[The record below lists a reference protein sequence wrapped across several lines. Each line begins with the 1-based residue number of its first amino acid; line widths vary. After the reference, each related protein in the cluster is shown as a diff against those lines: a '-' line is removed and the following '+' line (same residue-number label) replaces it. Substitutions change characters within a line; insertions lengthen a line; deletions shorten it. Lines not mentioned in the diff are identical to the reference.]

1 MRAKSPG
8 DGSAAIPARAFSCE
22 GAVVPDDPVDREGE
36 ALDREIE
43 GDRRELRDR
52 RLRRVLFLP
61 PLLALTVAAWALGA
75 SRPREVFA
83 ARVWLAGQPIAKKLA
98 FRVQVVSAIPGL
110 EGTTPTPNVELRVR
124 DAAGEVTSTDE
135 NGFGEATV
143 TLDGKTVAEIEAKR
157 GGAWQSIGTLRLD
170 RLLPRDDRDGAS
182 KLRRSGGA
190 RTGALRVEVWPEGSV
205 LAPTHPGA
213 VWVRVLDAAS
223 SPVAGANVAITGEA
237 GISGDPAPTTTDAS
251 GLARLAV
258 SPSAPPVL
266 LTANATRGADEGKW
280 HGVIGS
286 VVGVPVPVGNGF
298 VKSDTRTIELVGSP
312 SWQVAYWDL
321 FQAGARVSG
330 GRVPMTNGH
339 ALVKLPD
346 DVSGAADLVASTSA
360 VHPNEDDLLHAGTY
374 PLVIEKD
381 AIDAFGVVAS
391 SPRFE
396 DKFVKSP
403 AGGYESV
410 VAASIAAAPP
420 ALPKMRLAV
429 DGLADSVARETARG
443 NNVRRAASAAIVGG
457 GILEL
462 GLMIALGVVG
472 KKRTIADEL
481 RDLDEEGA
489 TETRPASSPWTAR
502 VLAIVVSS
510 IGLVVLV
517 FAALATMAWGLK

>member
-1 MRAKSPG
+1 M
-8 DGSAAIPARAFSCE
+8 
-22 GAVVPDDPVDREGE
+22 PDDPADREGE

-43 GDRRELRDR
+43 ADRRDLRDR
-52 RLRRVLFLP
+52 RMRRVLFLP

-75 SRPREVFA
+75 SRPQEVFA
-83 ARVWLAGQPIAKKLA
+83 ARVWLAGQPVAKKLT
-98 FRVQVVSAIPGL
+98 FRVEVVSAIPGL
-110 EGTTPTPNVELRVR
+110 EGTTPSAGVELRLR
-124 DAAGEVTSTDE
+124 EAAGEVSKTDE
-135 NGFGEATV
+135 NGIAEAIL
-143 TLDGKTVAEIEAKR
+143 TLDGKTVTEIEAKH
-157 GGAWQSIGTLRLD
+157 GSAWQSVGTLRLD
-170 RLLPRDDRDGAS
+170 QLLARDDRDGAS

-190 RTGALRVEVWPEGSV
+190 KTGALRVDAWPEGSV

-237 GISGDPAPTTTDAS
+237 GISGDPAPATTDAS
-251 GLARLAV
+251 GLARV
-258 SPSAPPVL
+258 VVEPSAPPVL
-266 LTANATRGADEGKW
+266 LTANATHGADEGKW
-280 HGVIGS
+280 HGLIGA
-286 VVGVPVPVGNGF
+286 VVGVPSPVGSGL

-321 FQAGARVSG
+321 FQAGARVGG
-330 GRVPMTNGH
+330 GRVPMANGR
-339 ALVKLPD
+339 ALLKLPD
-346 DVSGAADLVASTSA
+346 DVSGAVDLVASTSA
-360 VHPNEDDLLHAGTY
+360 VHPNEDDLVHAGTY

-403 AGGYESV
+403 LAGYESV
-410 VAASIAAAPP
+410 VAAAIAAAPP

-429 DGLADSVARETARG
+429 DGLANSIARELARG
-443 NNVRRAASAAIVGG
+443 ANVRRAASAAIVGG
-457 GILEL
+457 GLLEL

-481 RDLDEEGA
+481 RDLEDDA
-489 TETRPASSPWTAR
+489 TEPPPRSSAWTAR